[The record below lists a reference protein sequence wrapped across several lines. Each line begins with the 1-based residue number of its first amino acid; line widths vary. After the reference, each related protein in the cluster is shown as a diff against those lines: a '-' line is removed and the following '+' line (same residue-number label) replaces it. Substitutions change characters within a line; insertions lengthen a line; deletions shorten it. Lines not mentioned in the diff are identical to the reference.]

1 MGGGEVAGVSR
12 RQGKTL
18 LEVRRV
24 TKWFAAKGGVVTA
37 LDDVSF
43 AVAEGEIVCLLGT
56 SGCGKSTL
64 LSLIGGL
71 DEASEGEITLDD
83 EPITGPGMD
92 RGMVFQ
98 RDCLFP
104 WLTVTGNVRFGMR
117 LKANAAVLDGTAVGR
132 SEYLIEAVGLGKFKD
147 AYPKQLSGGMRQRA
161 AIARALLNQP
171 KVLLM
176 DEPFGALDAQT
187 REGMQ
192 ELLLGLCAKHGTT
205 VVFVTHD
212 VEEAVYLGDR
222 VIVMKAHPGEVAA
235 DVAIDL
241 PRPRNAEMK
250 LSEGFS
256 RYRREILGL
265 LQGSVRDT
273 GNFRSQ

>member
-1 MGGGEVAGVSR
+1 MGGGEVTGVSG
-12 RQGKTL
+12 RQGKML

-24 TKWFAAKGGVVTA
+24 TKRFAAKGGVVTA

-43 AVAEGEIVCLLGT
+43 DVAEGEIVCLLGT
-56 SGCGKSTL
+56 SGVGKSTL
-64 LSLIGGL
+64 LSLIAGL
-71 DEASEGEITLDD
+71 DEASEGEITLDG
-83 EPITGPGMD
+83 EPITGPGTD

-171 KVLLM
+171 RVLLM

-222 VIVMKAHPGEVAA
+222 VVVMKAHPGEVTA

-256 RYRREILGL
+256 RYRREILRL
-265 LQGSVRDT
+265 LHTRREAEAVV
-273 GNFRSQ
+273 

>member
-1 MGGGEVAGVSR
+1 MGGGEVTGVSG

-24 TKWFAAKGGVVTA
+24 TKRFAAKGGVVTA
-37 LDDVSF
+37 LDAVSF
-43 AVAEGEIVCLLGT
+43 DVAEGEIVCLLGT
-56 SGCGKSTL
+56 SVCGKSTL
-64 LSLIGGL
+64 LSLIAGL
-71 DEASEGEITLDD
+71 DEASEGEITLDG
-83 EPITGPGMD
+83 EPLTGPGTD

-171 KVLLM
+171 RVLLM

-222 VIVMKAHPGEVAA
+222 VVVMKAHPGEVTA

-256 RYRREILGL
+256 RYRREILRL
-265 LQGSVRDT
+265 LHTRREAEAVV
-273 GNFRSQ
+273 

>member
-1 MGGGEVAGVSR
+1 MGGGEVTGVSG
-12 RQGKTL
+12 RQGKVL

-24 TKWFAAKGGVVTA
+24 SKRFAAKGGVVTA

-43 AVAEGEIVCLLGT
+43 DVAEGEIVCLLGT
-56 SGCGKSTL
+56 SGGGKSTL
-64 LSLIGGL
+64 LSLIAGL
-71 DEASEGEITLDD
+71 DEASEGEITLDG
-83 EPITGPGMD
+83 EPITGPGTD

-171 KVLLM
+171 RVLLM

-222 VIVMKAHPGEVAA
+222 VVVMKAHPGEVTA

-256 RYRREILGL
+256 RYRREILRL
-265 LQGSVRDT
+265 LHTRRETEAVVSSG
-273 GNFRSQ
+273 

>member
-1 MGGGEVAGVSR
+1 MGGGEVTGVSG
-12 RQGKTL
+12 RQGKML

-24 TKWFAAKGGVVTA
+24 TKRFAAKGGVVTA

-43 AVAEGEIVCLLGT
+43 DVAEGEIVCLLGT
-56 SGCGKSTL
+56 SGGGKSTL
-64 LSLIGGL
+64 LSLIAGL
-71 DEASEGEITLDD
+71 DEASEGEITLDG
-83 EPITGPGMD
+83 EPITGPGTD

-104 WLTVTGNVRFGMR
+104 WLTVTGNVRFGIR

-171 KVLLM
+171 RVLLM

-222 VIVMKAHPGEVAA
+222 VVVMKAHPGEVTA

-256 RYRREILGL
+256 RYRREILRL
-265 LQGSVRDT
+265 LHTRREAEAVV
-273 GNFRSQ
+273 

>member
-1 MGGGEVAGVSR
+1 VSG

-24 TKWFAAKGGVVTA
+24 TKRFAAKGGVVTA
-37 LDDVSF
+37 LDAVSF
-43 AVAEGEIVCLLGT
+43 DVAEGEIVCLLGT
-56 SGCGKSTL
+56 SVCGKSTL
-64 LSLIGGL
+64 LSLIAGL
-71 DEASEGEITLDD
+71 DEASEGEITLDG
-83 EPITGPGMD
+83 EPLTGPGTD

-171 KVLLM
+171 RVLLM

-222 VIVMKAHPGEVAA
+222 VVVMKAHPGEVTA

-250 LSEGFS
+250 LSERFS
-256 RYRREILGL
+256 RYRREILRL
-265 LQGSVRDT
+265 LHTRREAEAMV
-273 GNFRSQ
+273 

>member
-1 MGGGEVAGVSR
+1 MGGGEVTGVSG
-12 RQGKTL
+12 RQGKML
-18 LEVRRV
+18 LEVSRV
-24 TKWFAAKGGVVTA
+24 TKRFAAKGGVVTA

-43 AVAEGEIVCLLGT
+43 DVAEGEIVCLLGT
-56 SGCGKSTL
+56 SGVGKSTL
-64 LSLIGGL
+64 LSLIAGL
-71 DEASEGEITLDD
+71 DEASEGEITLDG
-83 EPITGPGMD
+83 EPITGPGPD

-171 KVLLM
+171 RVLLM

-222 VIVMKAHPGEVAA
+222 VVVMKAHPGEVTA

-256 RYRREILGL
+256 RYRREILRL
-265 LQGSVRDT
+265 LHTRREAEAVV
-273 GNFRSQ
+273 

>member
-1 MGGGEVAGVSR
+1 M
-12 RQGKTL
+12 L
-18 LEVRRV
+18 LEVSRV
-24 TKWFAAKGGVVTA
+24 TKRFAAKGGVVTA

-43 AVAEGEIVCLLGT
+43 DVAEGEIVCLLGT
-56 SGCGKSTL
+56 SGGGKSTL
-64 LSLIGGL
+64 LSLIAGL
-71 DEASEGEITLDD
+71 DEASEGEITLDG
-83 EPITGPGMD
+83 EPITGPGTD

-171 KVLLM
+171 RVLLM
-176 DEPFGALDAQT
+176 DEPFGALDALT
-187 REGMQ
+187 REAMQ

-222 VIVMKAHPGEVAA
+222 VVVMKAHPGEVTA

-256 RYRREILGL
+256 RYRREILRMLHTRREGEA
-265 LQGSVRDT
+265 VV
-273 GNFRSQ
+273 

>member
-1 MGGGEVAGVSR
+1 MGGGEVTGVSG
-12 RQGKTL
+12 RQGKVL

-24 TKWFAAKGGVVTA
+24 SKRFAAKGGVVTA
-37 LDDVSF
+37 LDDLSF
-43 AVAEGEIVCLLGT
+43 DVAEGEIVCLLGT
-56 SGCGKSTL
+56 SGGGKSTL
-64 LSLIGGL
+64 LSLIAGL
-71 DEASEGEITLDD
+71 DEASEGEITLDG
-83 EPITGPGMD
+83 EPITGPGTD

-171 KVLLM
+171 RVLLM

-222 VIVMKAHPGEVAA
+222 VVVMKAHPGEVTA

-256 RYRREILGL
+256 RYRREILRL
-265 LQGSVRDT
+265 LHTRREAEAVV
-273 GNFRSQ
+273 

>member
-1 MGGGEVAGVSR
+1 VSG

-24 TKWFAAKGGVVTA
+24 TKRFVAKGGVVTA
-37 LDDVSF
+37 LDHVSF
-43 AVAEGEIVCLLGT
+43 DVAEGEIVCLLGT

-64 LSLIGGL
+64 LSLIAGL
-71 DEASEGEITLDD
+71 DEASEGEITLDG
-83 EPITGPGMD
+83 EPITGPGTD

-171 KVLLM
+171 RVLLM

-265 LQGSVRDT
+265 LQGVRS
-273 GNFRSQ
+273 GYG

>member
-1 MGGGEVAGVSR
+1 MGGGEVTGVSG
-12 RQGKTL
+12 RQGKML
-18 LEVRRV
+18 LEVSRV
-24 TKWFAAKGGVVTA
+24 TKRFAAKGGGVTA
-37 LDDVSF
+37 LDDMSF
-43 AVAEGEIVCLLGT
+43 DVAEGEIVCLLGT

-64 LSLIGGL
+64 LSLIAGL
-71 DEASEGEITLDD
+71 DEASEGEITLDG
-83 EPITGPGMD
+83 EPITGPGTD

-132 SEYLIEAVGLGKFKD
+132 SESLIEAVGLGKFKD

-171 KVLLM
+171 RVLLM

-222 VIVMKAHPGEVAA
+222 VVVMKAHPGEVMA

-265 LQGSVRDT
+265 LHTRREAEAVV
-273 GNFRSQ
+273 

>member
-1 MGGGEVAGVSR
+1 MGGGEVTGVSG
-12 RQGKTL
+12 RQGKML

-24 TKWFAAKGGVVTA
+24 TKRFAAKGGVVTA

-43 AVAEGEIVCLLGT
+43 DVAEGEIVCLLGT
-56 SGCGKSTL
+56 SGVGKSTL
-64 LSLIGGL
+64 LSLIAGL
-71 DEASEGEITLDD
+71 DEASEGEITLDG
-83 EPITGPGMD
+83 EPITGPGTD

-132 SEYLIEAVGLGKFKD
+132 SEYLIEAVSLGKFKD

-171 KVLLM
+171 RVLLM

-222 VIVMKAHPGEVAA
+222 VVVMKAHPGEVTA

-241 PRPRNAEMK
+241 PRPRNTEMK

-256 RYRREILGL
+256 RYRREILRL
-265 LQGSVRDT
+265 LHTRREAEAVV
-273 GNFRSQ
+273 

>member
-1 MGGGEVAGVSR
+1 MGGGEVTGVSG

-24 TKWFAAKGGVVTA
+24 TKRFAAKGGVVTA
-37 LDDVSF
+37 LDAVSF
-43 AVAEGEIVCLLGT
+43 DVAEGEIVCLLGT

-64 LSLIGGL
+64 LSLIAGL
-71 DEASEGEITLDD
+71 DEASEGEITLDG
-83 EPITGPGMD
+83 EPITGPGTD

-171 KVLLM
+171 RVLLM

-222 VIVMKAHPGEVAA
+222 VVVMKAHPGEVTA

-265 LQGSVRDT
+265 LHTRREAEAVV
-273 GNFRSQ
+273 

>member
-1 MGGGEVAGVSR
+1 MGGGEVTGVSG

-24 TKWFAAKGGVVTA
+24 TKRFAAKGGVVTA
-37 LDDVSF
+37 LDAVSF
-43 AVAEGEIVCLLGT
+43 DVAEGEIVCLLGT
-56 SGCGKSTL
+56 SVCGKSTL
-64 LSLIGGL
+64 LSLIAGL
-71 DEASEGEITLDD
+71 DEASEGEITLDG
-83 EPITGPGMD
+83 EPLTGPGTD

-117 LKANAAVLDGTAVGR
+117 LKANAAVLDGTVVGR

-171 KVLLM
+171 RVLLM

-222 VIVMKAHPGEVAA
+222 VVVMKAHPGEVTA

-265 LQGSVRDT
+265 LHTRRKAEGVV
-273 GNFRSQ
+273 

>member
-1 MGGGEVAGVSR
+1 MGGGEVTGVSG

-24 TKWFAAKGGVVTA
+24 SKRFATKGGVVTA

-43 AVAEGEIVCLLGT
+43 DVAEGEIVCLLGT
-56 SGCGKSTL
+56 SGVGKSTL
-64 LSLIGGL
+64 LSLIAGL
-71 DEASEGEITLDD
+71 DEASEGEIKLDG
-83 EPITGPGMD
+83 EPITGPGTD

-171 KVLLM
+171 RVLLM

-222 VIVMKAHPGEVAA
+222 VVVMKAHPGEVTA

-241 PRPRNAEMK
+241 LRPRNAEMK

-256 RYRREILGL
+256 RYRREILRL
-265 LQGSVRDT
+265 LHTRREAEAVV
-273 GNFRSQ
+273 

>member
-1 MGGGEVAGVSR
+1 MGGGEVTGVSG
-12 RQGKTL
+12 RQGKML

-24 TKWFAAKGGVVTA
+24 TKRFAAKGGVVTA

-43 AVAEGEIVCLLGT
+43 DVVEGEIVCLLGT
-56 SGCGKSTL
+56 SGGGKTTL
-64 LSLIGGL
+64 LSLIAGL
-71 DEASEGEITLDD
+71 DEASEGEITLDG
-83 EPITGPGMD
+83 EPITGPGPD

-171 KVLLM
+171 RVLLM

-222 VIVMKAHPGEVAA
+222 VVVMKAHPGEVTA

-256 RYRREILGL
+256 RYRREILRL
-265 LQGSVRDT
+265 LHTRREGEAVV
-273 GNFRSQ
+273 

>member
-1 MGGGEVAGVSR
+1 MGGGEVTGVSG
-12 RQGKTL
+12 RQGKVL

-24 TKWFAAKGGVVTA
+24 SKRFAAKGGVVTA

-43 AVAEGEIVCLLGT
+43 DVAEGEIVCLLGT
-56 SGCGKSTL
+56 SGGGKSTL
-64 LSLIGGL
+64 LSLIAGL
-71 DEASEGEITLDD
+71 DEASEGEITLDG
-83 EPITGPGMD
+83 EPITGPGTD

-171 KVLLM
+171 RVLLM

-222 VIVMKAHPGEVAA
+222 VVVMKAHPGEVTA

-256 RYRREILGL
+256 RYRREILRL
-265 LQGSVRDT
+265 LHTRREAEAVV
-273 GNFRSQ
+273 

>member
-1 MGGGEVAGVSR
+1 MGGGEVTGVSG
-12 RQGKTL
+12 RQGKML

-24 TKWFAAKGGVVTA
+24 SKRFAAKGGVVTA

-43 AVAEGEIVCLLGT
+43 DVAEGEIVCLLGT
-56 SGCGKSTL
+56 SGVGKSTL
-64 LSLIGGL
+64 LSLIAGL
-71 DEASEGEITLDD
+71 DEASEGEITLDG
-83 EPITGPGMD
+83 EPITGPGTD

-171 KVLLM
+171 RVLLM

-222 VIVMKAHPGEVAA
+222 VVVMKAHPGEVTA

-256 RYRREILGL
+256 RYRREILRL
-265 LQGSVRDT
+265 LHTRREAEAVV
-273 GNFRSQ
+273 

>member
-1 MGGGEVAGVSR
+1 MGGGEVTGVSG
-12 RQGKTL
+12 RQGKML

-24 TKWFAAKGGVVTA
+24 TKRFAAKGGVVTA

-43 AVAEGEIVCLLGT
+43 DVAEGEIVCLLGT
-56 SGCGKSTL
+56 SGGGKSTL
-64 LSLIGGL
+64 LSLIAGL
-71 DEASEGEITLDD
+71 DEASEGEITLDG
-83 EPITGPGMD
+83 EPITGPGTD

-171 KVLLM
+171 RVLLM

-222 VIVMKAHPGEVAA
+222 VVVMKAHPGEVTA

-256 RYRREILGL
+256 RYRREILRL
-265 LQGSVRDT
+265 LHTRREAEAVV
-273 GNFRSQ
+273 

>member
-1 MGGGEVAGVSR
+1 MSAKP
-12 RQGKTL
+12 KTL
-18 LEVRRV
+18 MQVRRV
-24 TKWFAAKGGVVTA
+24 TKRFASKGGLITA
-37 LDDVSF
+37 LNDVSF
-43 AVAEGEIVCLLGT
+43 EVAEGEVVCLLGT

-64 LSLIGGL
+64 LSLMAGL
-71 DEASEGEITLDD
+71 DEPSEGAITLDGRT
-83 EPITGPGMD
+83 ITGPGTD

-104 WLTVTGNVRFGMR
+104 WLTVAGNVRFGMR
-117 LKANAAVLDGTAVGR
+117 LKANADVLDGTAVGR
-132 SEYLIEAVGLGKFKD
+132 SEYLIGAVGLSKFKD

-171 KVLLM
+171 RVLLM

-187 REGMQ
+187 REEMQ
-192 ELLLGLCAKHGTT
+192 ELLLTLCAKHGTT

-222 VIVMKAHPGEVAA
+222 VVVMKAHPGEVAA
-235 DVAIDL
+235 DIPIGL
-241 PRPRNAEMK
+241 PRPRTPELK
-250 LSEGFS
+250 LEDGFN

-265 LQGSVRDT
+265 LHRKRTPAVEPAMV
-273 GNFRSQ
+273 